1 MLAGLVG
8 RIEDWLSRVENN
20 KVERDR
26 LSVIRRLADA
36 LDVNIGDLV
45 AEPTLL
51 AWTSDGG
58 TCTVPVLR
66 SVLMDY
72 RQGSGLLAGTGNG
85 GGGPPSL
92 DALHR
97 DIGEVFDAYQ
107 ASRYG

>member
-1 MLAGLVG
+1 MVT
-8 RIEDWLSRVENN
+8 
-20 KVERDR
+20 
-26 LSVIRRLADA
+26 
-36 LDVNIGDLV
+36 
-45 AEPTLL
+45 EPTPLD
-51 AWTSDGG
+51 WTSDSGFR
-58 TCTVPVLR
+58 TVPALR

>member
-1 MLAGLVG
+1 M
-8 RIEDWLSRVENN
+8 
-20 KVERDR
+20 
-26 LSVIRRLADA
+26 
-36 LDVNIGDLV
+36 
-45 AEPTLL
+45 
-51 AWTSDGG
+51 
-58 TCTVPVLR
+58 PVLR

-72 RQGSGLLAGTGNG
+72 RQGSGLLAGAGNG